1 MRYVDNGEPV
11 REGILT
17 VGDTKFDLSE
27 NPAPKKEL
35 FRPDAS
41 WNTKSIT
48 YTPAGCSISLV
59 PEKERF
65 DNGTRC
71 IVRVLRNTEKE
82 VKVLV
87 TEKGTGKGI
96 PQVQVNFPISGASKH
111 LTFRMPNWDVKLTI
125 EDHFVGE
132 QY

>member
-1 MRYVDNGEPV
+1 MRYADNGEPV

-48 YTPAGCSISLV
+48 CTPAGCSISLV
-59 PEKERF
+59 PEHDAVCQRKERY
-65 DNGTRC
+65 RC
-71 IVRVLRNTEKE
+71 GEE
-82 VKVLV
+82 VTLKLPNRPDYIYSAVWD
-87 TEKGTGKGI
+87 G
-96 PQVQVNFPISGASKH
+96 FYASSSSDDAFTY